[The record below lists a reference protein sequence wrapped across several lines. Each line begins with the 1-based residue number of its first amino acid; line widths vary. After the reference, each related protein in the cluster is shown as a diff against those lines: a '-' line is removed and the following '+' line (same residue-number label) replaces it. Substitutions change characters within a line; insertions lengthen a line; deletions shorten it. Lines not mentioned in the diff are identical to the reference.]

1 MNAPATTQ
9 NTTVQLDRA
18 EVSATFSIAARRSA
32 QPLPSPALLRQRL
45 PLSATLAERIHAD
58 RNAIRDVLDGHDPR
72 LLVVVGPC
80 SLHDPVCALEYAQ
93 RLAELAPQ
101 VEDQLLLVMRTYVEK
116 PRTTVGWKGLLYDP
130 QLDGSGD
137 MAEGL
142 RLSRRLMLDILDTG
156 LPIASELL
164 QPLATG
170 YFDDLLGW
178 AAIGARTSESQ
189 IHREMVSGLEL
200 PVGFKNGTDG
210 GLGIACDA
218 MRSAAHPHRH
228 FGIDDLGHPA
238 LLETAGNSDTHLV
251 LRGGHAGPNHDAA
264 SVAAARAALEKQG
277 ITARIMIDCSHANSG
292 KNPLRQPQ
300 VLHEVIEQ
308 RLAGDSS
315 LRGVML
321 ESHLF
326 DGCQP
331 LGGELRYGVSI
342 TDGCLG
348 WSSTEQLLRD
358 AAERL
363 RSQQTPQRLSQ
374 LAQSQPT
381 IR

>member
-1 MNAPATTQ
+1 MNA
-9 NTTVQLDRA
+9 
-18 EVSATFSIAARRSA
+18 SATAQHTALQLAISESAPLDSLPARRTA
-32 QPLPSPALLRQRL
+32 QPLPSPAVLRQRL
-45 PLSATLAERIHAD
+45 PLDAALAERIHND
-58 RNAIRDVLDGHDPR
+58 RNAIRAVLDGRDPR

-80 SLHDPVCALEYAQ
+80 SLHDPVAALEYAE
-93 RLAELAPQ
+93 RLADLAPE
-101 VEDQLLLVMRTYVEK
+101 VDDQLLLVMRAYVEK
-116 PRTTVGWKGLLYDP
+116 PRTTVGWKGLVYDP

-142 RLSRRLMLDILDTG
+142 RLSRRLMLDILATG
-156 LPIASELL
+156 LPLASELL
-164 QPLATG
+164 QPLAAG

-189 IHREMVSGLEL
+189 IHREMVSGLDL

-210 GLGIACDA
+210 SLGIACDA

-228 FGIDDLGHPA
+228 FGMDALGHPA
-238 LLETAGNSDTHLV
+238 LLETHGNPDTHLV
-251 LRGGHAGPNHDAA
+251 LRGGHGAPNYDAA

-277 ITARIMIDCSHANSG
+277 IAPRIMVDCSHANSG
-292 KNPLRQPQ
+292 KDPLRQPE
-300 VLHEVIEQ
+300 VLGSVLAQ

-358 AAERL
+358 AARRL
-363 RSQQTPQRLSQ
+363 RG
-374 LAQSQPT
+374 
-381 IR
+381 

>member
-1 MNAPATTQ
+1 MNASAQIHTAA
-9 NTTVQLDRA
+9 VQLDLA
-18 EVSATFSIAARRSA
+18 EASAPIPARRSA
-32 QPLPSPALLRQRL
+32 QPLPSPAVLRQRL
-45 PLSATLAERIHAD
+45 PLNAALAERIHAD
-58 RNAIRDVLDGHDPR
+58 RNAVRAVLDGRDPR

-80 SLHDPVCALEYAQ
+80 SLHDPVAALEYAQ
-93 RLAELAPQ
+93 RLARLAPQ
-101 VEDQLLLVMRTYVEK
+101 VEDRLLLVMRAYVEK

-130 QLDGSGD
+130 HLDGSGD

-142 RLSRRLMLDILDTG
+142 RLSRKLMLEILETG

-164 QPLATG
+164 QPLAAG
-170 YFDDLLGW
+170 YFDDLLAW

-189 IHREMVSGLEL
+189 VHREMVSGLEL

-210 GLGIACDA
+210 SLGIACDA
-218 MRSAAHPHRH
+218 MRSAAHPHQH

-238 LLETAGNSDTHLV
+238 LLQTAGNADTHLV
-251 LRGGHAGPNHDAA
+251 LRGGHGAPNYDAA

-277 ITARIMIDCSHANSG
+277 IEARIMVDCSHANSG
-292 KNPLRQPQ
+292 KNPLRQPY
-300 VLHEVIEQ
+300 VLHEVIDQ

-331 LGGELRYGVSI
+331 LAGELRYGVSI

-348 WSSTEQLLRD
+348 WSGTEQLLRE

-363 RSQQTPQRLSQ
+363 RG
-374 LAQSQPT
+374 
-381 IR
+381 

>member
-1 MNAPATTQ
+1 
-9 NTTVQLDRA
+9 
-18 EVSATFSIAARRSA
+18 
-32 QPLPSPALLRQRL
+32 
-45 PLSATLAERIHAD
+45 
-58 RNAIRDVLDGHDPR
+58 VLNGDDPR

-80 SLHDPVCALEYAQ
+80 SLHDPASALEYAE

-101 VEDQLLLVMRTYVEK
+101 VSDQLLLVMRAYVEK
-116 PRTTVGWKGLLYDP
+116 PRTTVGWKGLVYDP

-142 RLSRRLMLDILDTG
+142 HLSRRLMLDILACG

-164 QPLATG
+164 QPLAAG

-189 IHREMVSGLEL
+189 IHREMVSGLDL

-210 GLGIACDA
+210 SLGIACDA
-218 MRSAAHPHRH
+218 MRSAEHPHQH
-228 FGIDDLGHPA
+228 FGIDELGHPA
-238 LLETAGNSDTHLV
+238 LLSTSGNRDTHLV
-251 LRGGHAGPNHDAA
+251 LRGGHSGPNFDED
-264 SVAAARAALEKQG
+264 SVAKARDTLLRQG
-277 ITARIMIDCSHANSG
+277 IAPRIIVDCSHANSG
-292 KNPLRQPQ
+292 KDPLSQPA
-300 VLHEVIEQ
+300 VLASIIDQ
-308 RLAGDSS
+308 RMAGDST

-331 LGGELRYGVSI
+331 LFGKLKYGVSV

-348 WSSTEQLLRD
+348 WAATEPILRR
-358 AAERL
+358 AADRL
-363 RSQQTPQRLSQ
+363 RR
-374 LAQSQPT
+374 
-381 IR
+381 